1 MAGESFEGK
10 KKKGAMWLCKHKTW
24 RRKDRESF
32 EIETTNKTKQRNR
45 ELRGRKTWYK
55 NEEGN
60 EEIISR
66 KPGGKKKQEWKK
78 KM

>member
-10 KKKGAMWLCKHKTW
+10 KKKKVLCDCVSIRREEAKTEKVLKSK
-24 RRKDRESF
+24 RQ
-32 EIETTNKTKQRNR
+32 TKQRNR
-45 ELRGRKTWYK
+45 ELRGRKTGYK

-66 KPGGKKKQEWKK
+66 KAGGKKKQE
-78 KM
+78 